1 MSNQEFQGYDDG
13 AGDYYEGEAEGDDG
27 AGMDENLVGDEA
39 GYEADVLGAL
49 VRSPFRRRRRQQ
61 GRQRG
66 RGTRSPEGRRIYRQ
80 PPLPQ
85 QSFQPNMARL
95 RSYLGMGTG
104 TFPASAAAGT
114 TIDLTVEPQES
125 FRGERLIIDV
135 TTTGTP
141 GALPT
146 VVGIFV
152 GTLPQSPSVE
162 QPAPAAMFARD
173 ATYSRLDMQIAFRA
187 TKLKVTLGVT
197 GAVAAA
203 SSIICSV
210 GFFGEWIR

>member
-1 MSNQEFQGYDDG
+1 MANEEFQGYDDG
-13 AGDYYEGEAEGDDG
+13 AGYDDDG
-27 AGMDENLVGDEA
+27 AGMDENLVGDEAGDEA

-49 VRSPFRRRRRQQ
+49 VRSPFRRRRPMRRKGQ
-61 GRQRG
+61 GI
-66 RGTRSPEGRRIYRQ
+66 RSPGGRRIYRQ

-95 RSYLGMGTG
+95 RSYLGMGVALFDPTH
-104 TFPASAAAGT
+104 AVNV
-114 TIDLTVEPQES
+114 DLTVEPQES

-135 TTTGTP
+135 VTTGTP
-141 GALPT
+141 AATVT

-173 ATYSRLDMQIAFRA
+173 STYSRLDMQIAFRA

-197 GAVAAA
+197 ATPAA
-203 SSIICSV
+203 SSSLIAAV